1 MQATRRKLLVH
12 TIVIAALLAV
22 TAQSLWCQQPGS
34 PGQVVKP
41 VGTIKSINAD
51 TIVLKLDAGTEVNV
65 TVQGTPRLLR
75 VAPGQTDLKSATP
88 IQLQDLQVG
97 DRVLVSGK
105 VSDDGKSVI
114 AAAIVAMK
122 AADVQAKQ
130 QKERAEWQKG
140 AGGLVEAVDH
150 GSGAIS
156 ISVMA
161 PGGTRK
167 IAIQTTKDTIFR
179 RYAPNSVNFD
189 DAKPSSLDQVKA
201 GDQLRARGTRS
212 PDGNSFAAAEII
224 SGSFRNISGTI
235 NSVDAG
241 ANTVRV
247 TDLATK
253 KAVSIKVT
261 ADSQVK
267 KLPPELAQRI
277 AMQLRAAKAGGSP
290 PPQGDAG
297 QPAKAP
303 AGAGEGGGDQP
314 RGTGGGGGGRGGDL
328 QAVLGRL
335 PASTLADFK
344 NGDAVMI
351 VATEGTSTGEAT
363 AITLLGG
370 VEPILTA
377 PGGGQGM
384 TLSPWSMG
392 GGGGEGDAGG
402 Q

>member
-1 MQATRRKLLVH
+1 MLSSRRR
-12 TIVIAALLAV
+12 LLARAV
-22 TAQSLWCQQPGS
+22 LVLALAAGSGLKVWSQTQQAAS
-34 PGQVVKP
+34 AGQPAKP
-41 VGTIKSINAD
+41 VGTIKSISGN
-51 TIVLKLDAGTEVNV
+51 TIVLRLDAGTEVNV
-65 TVQGTPRLLR
+65 IVQGTPRVLR

-105 VSDDGKSVI
+105 VADDGKSVL

-130 QKERAEWQKG
+130 QKERAEWQRG
-140 AGGLVEAVDH
+140 AGGLVDTVDA
-150 GSGAIS
+150 GAGT
-156 ISVMA
+156 ISVSVTA
-161 PGGTRK
+161 PGGVRK
-167 IAIQTTKDTIFR
+167 VAIQTSKDTIFR

-201 GDQLRARGTRS
+201 GDQVRARGTRS
-212 PDGNSFAAAEII
+212 PDGSSFAAAEII

-235 NSVDAG
+235 NSIDAG
-241 ANTVRV
+241 ANTMRV
-247 TDLATK
+247 TDLAAK
-253 KAVSIKVT
+253 KSVNIKIT

-267 KLPPELAQRI
+267 KLPPEIAQRI
-277 AMQLRAAKAGGSP
+277 AMQLKMAKAGGGAQGS
-290 PPQGDAG
+290 GDAS

-303 AGAGEGGGDQP
+303 GGAAEGGGEQQ
-314 RGTGGGGGGRGGDL
+314 RGPGGGGRGGDL
-328 QAVLGRL
+328 QAMLGRL
-335 PASTLADFK
+335 PPSTLADFK
-344 NGDAVMI
+344 SGDAVMI
-351 VATEGTSTGEAT
+351 VATEGSASEAT

-392 GGGGEGDAGG
+392 GGEGDAAG